1 MVDGM
6 KRILIAAAVLPL
18 ALAACGDDQDT
29 SADPTTTH
37 GATSSATTG
46 ESLAGD
52 QAAVMAVAQEQSDRH
67 SSGDYGGSWDMWTKD
82 AKAKVSRD
90 DYVAFSEACS
100 AGGVPLKV
108 KFVRFDNP
116 KQAVVRLSIGDQAQS
131 YTMKLEADGW
141 AWQPQAGTVDTFAN
155 GLEAAKQARGC

>member
-1 MVDGM
+1 MGM

-52 QAAVMAVAQEQSDRH
+52 QAAVMAC
-67 SSGDYGGSWDMWTKD
+67 GT
-82 AKAKVSRD
+82 
-90 DYVAFSEACS
+90 
-100 AGGVPLKV
+100 
-108 KFVRFDNP
+108 
-116 KQAVVRLSIGDQAQS
+116 
-131 YTMKLEADGW
+131 
-141 AWQPQAGTVDTFAN
+141 GTVRPALVRRLRRLLGHVDQGRQGEGVA
-155 GLEAAKQARGC
+155 